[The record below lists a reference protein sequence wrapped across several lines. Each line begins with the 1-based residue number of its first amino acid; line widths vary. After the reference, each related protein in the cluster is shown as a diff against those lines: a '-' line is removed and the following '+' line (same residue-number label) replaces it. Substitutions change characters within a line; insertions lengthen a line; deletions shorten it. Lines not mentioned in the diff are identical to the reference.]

1 MAGSPFTEEGN
12 LIMSAIIN
20 LSAPLGLGQKR
31 GYFKYFL
38 KQQGLNKCVA
48 ISNFE

>member
-20 LSAPLGLGQKR
+20 LSAPLGLGQKK
-31 GYFKYFL
+31 GIFQIFL
-38 KQQGLNKCVA
+38 KTTGP
-48 ISNFE
+48 E